1 MDDKEKEA
9 IFAKHAKKRVTLVID
24 DRSGRKQ
31 VKNALRE
38 NGIGDIVELDD
49 FAQAW
54 SKLQL
59 TTTNVL
65 VFSVEDQEG
74 LDFLS
79 NIGESARFKKTPLIV
94 FTNKPREHPGLFGGE
109 DLLIF
114 WEELPMNGYKVENKL
129 LEVFSKGVVEK
140 SLLGRDHESLEH
152 YSQAIDA
159 LAEER
164 FEDAKELLRQSLKE
178 NPEFFEAYVKMVETL
193 IGLGDLETARR
204 VLGRAEK
211 MRPNHPK
218 VLTLKARLAVELD
231 GKDDAV
237 RVLDSAVA
245 ARPRD
250 LMFIIGIGNIAL
262 GKGWVDEA
270 VHYYEIAKNI
280 DPELIHAYN
289 RLGMAHSRAG
299 RFDEAL
305 AMYDKALQIDNEDA
319 GIHFNIGMAY
329 TRKGEKDKAIEY
341 FKKASALDPRLTE
354 PKEWAEKLEA
364 GG

>member
-1 MDDKEKEA
+1 MDDKEKKA
-9 IFAKHAKKRVTLVID
+9 LLAKYAKKRVTLIIK
-24 DRSGRKQ
+24 DRNERKQ

-38 NGIGDIVELDD
+38 NGINDIVELDD
-49 FAQAW
+49 FSQAW

-59 TTTNVL
+59 TATNVL
-65 VFSVEDQEG
+65 VFSVSEQEG

-79 NIGESARFKKTPLIV
+79 SVEESARFKKTPLIV
-94 FTNKPREHPGLFGGE
+94 FTNKPREHPGLFSGE
-109 DLLIF
+109 DLLIY
-114 WEELPMNGYKVENKL
+114 WEELPMNGYKVENRL
-129 LEVFSKGVVEK
+129 LEVFEKGVVEK
-140 SLLGRDHESLEH
+140 SLLGRDHDSLEH
-152 YSQAIDA
+152 YSQAVDA
-159 LAEER
+159 LAEEK
-164 FEDAKELLRQSLKE
+164 FEDAKELLRISLKE
-178 NPEFFEAYVKMVETL
+178 SPEFFEAYVKMVEALT
-193 IGLGDLETARR
+193 GLGDLETARR

-211 MRPNHPK
+211 MRPAHPK
-218 VLTLKARLAVELD
+218 VLILKARLAAELEN
-231 GKDDAV
+231 KENAV
-237 RVLDSAVA
+237 RVFDAVVG

-250 LMFIIGIGNIAL
+250 LMFVIGIGNIAL
-262 GKGWVDEA
+262 EKGWVDEA
-270 VHYYEIAKNI
+270 IHYYEIAKNI

-305 AMYDKALQIDNEDA
+305 AMYDKALKIDDEDA

-329 TRKGEKDKAIEY
+329 TRKGEKERAIEY